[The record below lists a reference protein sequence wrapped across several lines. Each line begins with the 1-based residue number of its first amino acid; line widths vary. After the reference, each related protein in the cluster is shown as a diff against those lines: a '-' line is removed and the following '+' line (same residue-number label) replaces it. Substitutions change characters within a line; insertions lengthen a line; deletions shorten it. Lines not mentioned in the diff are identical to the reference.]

1 MQTCQV
7 PLMQLVACDKNV
19 HIYVD
24 GKSGCVAC
32 IYEQLNIRNLYGTVF
47 HVMPIFFVPHAH
59 IHNKFNLFYKVARK
73 SKLVSLILGGCR
85 TAARGSRSK
94 FAHTVFPDRGLF
106 QAQRRGL
113 ASGPKT
119 AHAVAC
125 GAIEQ

>member
-59 IHNKFNLFYKVARK
+59 IHNKFNLFIKVARK
-73 SKLVSLILGGCR
+73 SKLVSL
-85 TAARGSRSK
+85 TAEAE
-94 FAHTVFPDRGLF
+94 TIIYDCGLLL
-106 QAQRRGL
+106 L
-113 ASGPKT
+113 ADL
-119 AHAVAC
+119 
-125 GAIEQ
+125 I